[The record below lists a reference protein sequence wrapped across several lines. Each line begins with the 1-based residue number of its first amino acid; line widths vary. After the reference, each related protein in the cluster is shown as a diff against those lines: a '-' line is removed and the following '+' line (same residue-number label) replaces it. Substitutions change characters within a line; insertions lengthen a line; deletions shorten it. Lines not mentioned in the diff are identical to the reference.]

1 MQELEDLRRSIVEGR
16 TADALEMLTHL
27 DFMSRKATI
36 YAIDAQLTRAL
47 MHLVKLDAEKRL
59 TNSWRNSIRGAM
71 LQIKRIN
78 VMDNRTSHYVRKHE
92 WPQRIETTLVDAL
105 SDAST
110 EVFEGKY
117 KPKELK
123 TLVNTERI
131 VAMAHAMLEQTY
143 TLDGEALSEWI
154 DDYLEAQVVLL

>member
-36 YAIDAQLTRAL
+36 HAIDAQLTRAL
-47 MHLVKLDAEKRL
+47 MHLVKMDAEKRL
-59 TNSWRNSIRGAM
+59 TNSWRNSIRGSLM
-71 LQIKRIN
+71 LIKRIN
-78 VMDNRTSHYVRKHE
+78 LMDNGKSYYVHATDWQE
-92 WPQRIETTLVDAL
+92 RIHDAFIDAI

-110 EVFEGKY
+110 EVFDGKY

-123 TLVNTERI
+123 TLVNRERI
-131 VAMAHAMLEQTY
+131 QAIAQTMLAQTY
-143 TLDGEALSEWI
+143 TLDDESLGDWI
-154 DDYLEAQVVLL
+154 DDYLEQQITVL

>member
-16 TADALEMLTHL
+16 TADALEMLTQL

-36 YAIDAQLTRAL
+36 HAIDAQLTRAL

-59 TNSWRNSIRGAM
+59 TNSWRNSIRGA
-71 LQIKRIN
+71 LVQIKRIN
-78 VMDNRTSHYVRKHE
+78 LMDNRTSHFIPIHD
-92 WPQRIETTLVDAL
+92 WQQRIESALVDAL

-123 TLVNTERI
+123 TLVNTGRVI
-131 VAMAHAMLEQTY
+131 AMANAMLEQTY
-143 TLDGEALSEWI
+143 TLDDELLSDWI
-154 DDYLEAQVVLL
+154 DDYLEQQIS